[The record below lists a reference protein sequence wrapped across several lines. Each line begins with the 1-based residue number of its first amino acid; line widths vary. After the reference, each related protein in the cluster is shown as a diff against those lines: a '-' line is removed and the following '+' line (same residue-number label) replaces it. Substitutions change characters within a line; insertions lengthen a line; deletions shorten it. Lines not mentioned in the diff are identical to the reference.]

1 MNEFYQASD
10 LDFLLKKET
19 AVLEGLVGRDKCGNI
34 FLYPTMPF
42 RGKDEWQ
49 EKYQEYIDVQKRL
62 PHLSRA
68 TSPSD
73 LDFLPEKET
82 AVLEGFVARDKSGFI
97 SLFSYR
103 PDRIT
108 KGNLGFWGRSDGFA
122 EIGLPRDSFP
132 SVTWLSEPKRIRI
145 TIETIDE

>member
-1 MNEFYQASD
+1 MKARIKATGEIITLANRTRANEQGVLGGFYWIDEQGT
-10 LDFLLKKET
+10 K
-19 AVLEGLVGRDKCGNI
+19 
-34 FLYPTMPF
+34 YP
-42 RGKDEWQ
+42 
-49 EKYQEYIDVQKRL
+49 
-62 PHLSRA
+62 A
-68 TSPSD
+68 SD